1 MKVRGCLRSTRG
13 ALILSQAITL
23 KKCTA
28 QLGKTTTVEWDEIS
42 FLDSP
47 ASPETPELKDRSV
60 YIDYVGATLTAA
72 AFDKV
77 VPGLGKWLVTLA
89 SWLFAIST
97 MISWSYY
104 GEKGVVFLVG
114 EKGVILYKIG
124 FCALAVLATSGFIET
139 DAELN
144 MFANLGTGFCIIAN
158 LPIIWLFGHQ
168 GNERIQSL
176 YNKT

>member
-1 MKVRGCLRSTRG
+1 M
-13 ALILSQAITL
+13 
-23 KKCTA
+23 
-28 QLGKTTTVEWDEIS
+28 
-42 FLDSP
+42 
-47 ASPETPELKDRSV
+47 
-60 YIDYVGATLTAA
+60 GATLTAA

-77 VPGLGKWLVTLA
+77 VPGLGKWLVTFA

-104 GEKGVVFLVG
+104 GEKGVVFLFG
-114 EKGVILYKIG
+114 NRGIILYKIA
-124 FCALAVLATSGFIET
+124 FCVLAVLATSGFIRT

-168 GNERIQSL
+168 AMKEYKDYIKKLNAGEFIKN
-176 YNKT
+176 N